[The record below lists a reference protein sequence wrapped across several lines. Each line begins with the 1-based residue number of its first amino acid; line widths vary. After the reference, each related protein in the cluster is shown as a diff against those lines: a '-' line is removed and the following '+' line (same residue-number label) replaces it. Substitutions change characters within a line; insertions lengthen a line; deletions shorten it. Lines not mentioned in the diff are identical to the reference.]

1 MPFSSLPT
9 EIVSQ
14 IMIEAVLVRGIQR
27 AQRLRYVSKAWNIAV
42 GRAIIESGVLDN
54 EVNQLSSVHWPY
66 HFAYKAL
73 RDKTY
78 ATGGIASTRLGICRL
93 VAGRV
98 TGYKGLDAN
107 TDAYTQSHVQISKNL
122 ARDYYDTLLLGIFAW
137 LNELDLLKGILQFME
152 AVPSDRDMDNLLYA
166 IGAAAYKGHDEALS
180 LLLSM
185 SNTREHLGDLFEE
198 ATEYIISKASEGNQ
212 LSTLE
217 LGLKLGTRLE
227 PHLITKALLITTSL
241 PIFERLL
248 PLARDYFTRG
258 FTHPVHFGIL
268 LKTTFEHQASRGAI
282 PIMDYILCL
291 NDPGL
296 SRDGNYAKWK
306 VPMRRAAKGGSLET
320 VVFLWNHGFP
330 VDKDIFIAAV
340 EHGNPDVVQFLLE
353 QPATADF
360 PLDLALIKAV
370 DNENE
375 KVAIMLLT
383 KGSARLNAKD
393 RRFAM
398 YEAMYRGLESMA
410 SLLLEYQIE
419 EWRT

>member
-1 MPFSSLPT
+1 M
-9 EIVSQ
+9 
-14 IMIEAVLVRGIQR
+14 
-27 AQRLRYVSKAWNIAV
+27 
-42 GRAIIESGVLDN
+42 
-54 EVNQLSSVHWPY
+54 H
-66 HFAYKAL
+66 
-73 RDKTY
+73 
-78 ATGGIASTRLGICRL
+78 
-93 VAGRV
+93 
-98 TGYKGLDAN
+98 
-107 TDAYTQSHVQISKNL
+107 
-122 ARDYYDTLLLGIFAW
+122 
-137 LNELDLLKGILQFME
+137 
-152 AVPSDRDMDNLLYA
+152 NLLYA

-180 LLLSM
+180 LLLSI
-185 SNTREHLGDLFEE
+185 SNTREDLDGLFEG

-217 LGLKLGTRLE
+217 LGLKLGTRLK
-227 PHLITKALLITTSL
+227 PHLITRTLLSTTSL

-248 PLARDYFTRG
+248 PLARDYFTRD
-258 FTHPVHFGIL
+258 FPHPVHFGIL
-268 LKTTFEHQASRGAI
+268 LKTTFEHQASGGVI
-282 PIMDYILCL
+282 PIMDFILHL

-296 SRDGNYAKWK
+296 SGEDINADWK
-306 VPMRRAAKGGSLET
+306 GSMRHAVKGGSLEAVT
-320 VVFLWNHGFP
+320 YLWNHGFP